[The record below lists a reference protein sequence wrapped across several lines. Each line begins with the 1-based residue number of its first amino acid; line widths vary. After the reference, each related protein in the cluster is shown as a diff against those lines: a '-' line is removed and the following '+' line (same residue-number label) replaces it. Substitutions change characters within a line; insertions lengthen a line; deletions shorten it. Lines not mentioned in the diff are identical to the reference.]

1 MACFCVATGSAG
13 TRCGTATKRPGNM
26 NLPRQN
32 QRLRQTKGTAGSYL
46 GLIRTSRSAMLGPDG
61 SYAKGPP
68 AMPIQISQR
77 AIVHVVDD
85 DASMRGALASLFSSV
100 GLATQTYAA
109 AGDFLAASPA
119 DGPGCIVIDIRL
131 PDMNGLDFQVQLTQ
145 MGVRLPVVMMTGYGD
160 IPMSVRAMKRGAV
173 DFLPKPFHDQDMLDA
188 VMAAIERDRAR
199 RTVDGGVS
207 QLRQRFETLSPREQQ
222 VMLLVTAGKMNKQV
236 AGDLGISEIT
246 VKIHRGAA
254 MRKMGARTLAD
265 LVRMAEVVQPK
276 RS

>member
-1 MACFCVATGSAG
+1 
-13 TRCGTATKRPGNM
+13 M
-26 NLPRQN
+26 NFPRQN
-32 QRLRQTKGTAGSYL
+32 QRLRQTKGAAGSYL
-46 GLIRTSRSAMLGPDG
+46 GLIRTSDSAMLNCDG
-61 SYAKGPP
+61 SYARGFP
-68 AMPIQISQR
+68 AMPVQTSQR

-85 DASMRGALASLFSSV
+85 DASMRGALASLFNSV
-100 GLATQTYAA
+100 GLSTQTYAA
-109 AGDFLAASPA
+109 AGDFLAAGA
-119 DGPGCIVIDIRL
+119 TEGPGCIVIDIRL
-131 PDMNGLDFQVQLTQ
+131 PDMNGLDFQARLTQ

-199 RTVDGGVS
+199 RTVDGDVS
-207 QLRQRFETLSPREQQ
+207 QLQQRFETLSPREQQ

-246 VKIHRGAA
+246 VKIHRAAA

>member
-1 MACFCVATGSAG
+1 MGAPVMPS
-13 TRCGTATKRPGNM
+13 
-26 NLPRQN
+26 
-32 QRLRQTKGTAGSYL
+32 QTNE
-46 GLIRTSRSAMLGPDG
+46 
-61 SYAKGPP
+61 
-68 AMPIQISQR
+68 R

-85 DASMRGALASLFSSV
+85 DASMRGALEGLFDTV

-109 AGDFLAASPA
+109 ARDFLATNLA
-119 DGPGCIVIDIRL
+119 DEPGCIVIDIRL
-131 PDMNGLDFQVQLTQ
+131 PDMNGLDFQAQLTK

-188 VMAAIERDRAR
+188 VMAAIERDRER
-199 RTVDGGVS
+199 RTVEGDVS
-207 QLRQRFETLSPREQQ
+207 QMQQRFETLSPRELQ
-222 VMLLVTAGKMNKQV
+222 VMLLVTEGKMNKQV

-265 LVRMAEVVQPK
+265 LVRMAEMVKPK
-276 RS
+276 GATRNRG